1 MNKASQATSLAFVNI
16 FGLDS
21 TTAGAVLSVS
31 DGETSRS
38 DEVQCSTVSVGW
50 RSWCTWRRELYGH
63 EATSTALISTWSFI
77 SEPTSHKPSS
87 HSYTFVDII
96 LPEPVSAIF
105 PRRSGWIWWPHFT
118 HFHVLSSEYS
128 CWQWNLSVDSFIM
141 TLAIILIEAQRAFH
155 AYDKRMLTDS

>member
-1 MNKASQATSLAFVNI
+1 LASVNI

-21 TTAGAVLSVS
+21 TTAGVVLFVS
-31 DGETSRS
+31 DGETSRL
-38 DEVQCSTVSVGW
+38 DEVQCSTASVGW
-50 RSWCTWRRELYGH
+50 RSWCTWRRELCGH
-63 EATSTALISTWSFI
+63 EATSTALISTRSLI
-77 SEPTSHKPSS
+77 SEPTSHKPYS
-87 HSYTFVDII
+87 SYTFVDSI

-105 PRRSGWIWWPHFT
+105 PSRSGWIWWPHFT

-141 TLAIILIEAQRAFH
+141 ILAMILIEAWRAFH